1 MTVIR
6 FLAFLSLLIFGS
18 GMSAAQSQQDATSF
32 HQAIEKTNTPY
43 KNALNYLHTGNI
55 AFAGLELED
64 ALKSWTQLRSQYEQT
79 PPSPYSTDKTLPA
92 DLQKIGNL
100 LRDGLE
106 LTDAGQT
113 KEARMALMPVRTLLH
128 DLRRRNGVTLFQ
140 DRYLDVTASMDALWQ
155 YRRPTPDLTDEVIQK
170 AIARHSEAFYKAIL
184 ASDAL
189 ATPEFRASA
198 IYQRLMG
205 TAKSSSPAMI
215 EQINNKNPLGFI
227 NYLRE
232 LKSIERMLYLHFG

>member
-1 MTVIR
+1 MTGIR
-6 FLAFLSLLIFGS
+6 FLAFLSLLIFAPGL
-18 GMSAAQSQQDATSF
+18 SAAQSQQNAASF
-32 HQAIEKTNTPY
+32 HQAIEKTNIPY

-55 AFAGLELED
+55 AFAALELED
-64 ALKSWTQLRSQYEQT
+64 ALKNWTRLRSRYEQT

-92 DLQKIGNL
+92 DLQKIDSL
-100 LRDGLE
+100 LQAGLK
-106 LTDAGQT
+106 LADAGQPE
-113 KEARMALMPVRTLLH
+113 EARKTLMSVRALLH
-128 DLRRRNGVTLFQ
+128 DLRHRNGVTLFQ
-140 DRYLDVTASMDALWQ
+140 DKYLDVTASMDALWH
-155 YRRPTPDLTDEVIQK
+155 YRRPAPDLTDEDVQK
-170 AIARHSEAFYKAIL
+170 AVARHSDAFYKAIL

-189 ATPEFRASA
+189 ATPGFRASA

-215 EQINNKNPLGFI
+215 EQINRKNTLGFI